1 MKTPNTPSAH
11 PCLTL
16 ALSLPSHSPSRSAA
30 PRCCFTFL
38 LSPLDFCQRFGHGEL
53 CLSLAHREPTI
64 VSPFLKS
71 STRSALHLSPAQVG
85 ARRRRDSSMSG
96 QPEPHRAVPSCPK
109 HRIWVSD
116 IPVSL
121 FCAISAIRGGFRPS
135 KLPLAGPQHLHGV
148 RPLQPLPKPELR
160 PRAPPPSPRSLCRPQ
175 SAGLTLTATGIARQS
190 KLGFAR
196 GSPST
201 VCPS

>member
-1 MKTPNTPSAH
+1 MKTPNTPSAR
-11 PCLTL
+11 PCLTF

-53 CLSLAHREPTI
+53 CLSLAHREPMV

-85 ARRRRDSSMSG
+85 ARRRRDSSTSR

-121 FCAISAIRGGFRPS
+121 FCANSAIRGGFRPS

-148 RPLQPLPKPELR
+148 RPLQPLPEPELR
-160 PRAPPPSPRSLCRPQ
+160 PRAPHPLPGAYANRRAP
-175 SAGLTLTATGIARQS
+175 
-190 KLGFAR
+190 
-196 GSPST
+196 
-201 VCPS
+201 V